1 VKTSFFFNNSH
12 RVLRVFFLCA
22 MMIMLPV
29 LICAAEKDPDRGE
42 SLHIT
47 ADTMVSQKERHRVEF
62 SGSVV
67 AAARNSTIQA
77 DKLTVRVYTEE
88 EKRDIAPDKEQ
99 TVKTITA
106 SGNVQYTSGSRKAFA
121 DKAVY
126 TSKRQTLVLTG
137 KAPRVTTG
145 KSFVTGE
152 KITLFEE
159 DGRIVVEGGHGKRV
173 EALFNSR
180 DRTE

>member
-1 VKTSFFFNNSH
+1 MKTSFFFNTPH
-12 RVLRVFFLCA
+12 PVPRLFFLCA
-22 MMIMLPV
+22 LVVMIPAL
-29 LICAAEKDPDRGE
+29 LCAAEKDLSKAA

-47 ADTMVSQKERHRVEF
+47 ADTMVSQKERHRVSF

-67 AAARNSTIQA
+67 AVAEESTIQA
-77 DKLTVRVYTEE
+77 DKLTVLVYTEA
-88 EKRDIAPDKEQ
+88 EKQEIAPDKEQ

-106 SGNVQYTSGSRKAFA
+106 SGNVQYTSGNRKAYA

-126 TSKRQTLVLTG
+126 TSNTQTLVLTG
-137 KAPRVTTG
+137 KDPRVTTG
-145 KSFVTGE
+145 ESFVTGE
-152 KITLFEE
+152 KITLFQK
-159 DGRIVVEGGHGKRV
+159 DGRIVVESGHAKRV